1 MRRKRWVLAL
11 EAVKRAAGM
20 GGPGSPE
27 AHCMVLRFCHA
38 AQSEQVSRHPGPSK
52 AELTMPSYNAK
63 LTLGLL
69 VRYAWSALPNRSL
82 WRCWMHGVSGL
93 HAYPFRSPCG
103 KDVQSSSV

>member
-38 AQSEQVSRHPGPSK
+38 AQSEQVSC
-52 AELTMPSYNAK
+52 
-63 LTLGLL
+63 
-69 VRYAWSALPNRSL
+69 YACVCSDCFL
-82 WRCWMHGVSGL
+82 CGIY
-93 HAYPFRSPCG
+93 HA
-103 KDVQSSSV
+103 